1 MMDQKRELSKSN
13 QLDSNGTSQVWYPRS
28 PGGEKGFLS
37 MEEWWDSLFGHNG
50 DLDSLSKPS
59 ATILKNVG

>member
-1 MMDQKRELSKSN
+1 MEPAKC
-13 QLDSNGTSQVWYPRS
+13 GTLEVR
-28 PGGEKGFLS
+28 GGEKGFLS

-50 DLDSLSKPS
+50 DLDSLSKSS